1 MFRVIRLQLIAIT
14 IAVVLAGLLAGG
26 RGSISAAIG
35 GGAVVLPNILFALR
49 LKAASAS
56 RAVVAKARLFIVYEF
71 LKLALVVVLLA
82 VAITQYADL
91 NWPSMLLSMAITL
104 QVNFLA
110 LAKRT

>member
-1 MFRVIRLQLIAIT
+1 MFRVIRLQLIAII
-14 IAVVLAGLLAGG
+14 IAVTLAGLLAGG

-35 GGAVVLPNILFALR
+35 GGAVLLPNFLFALK
-49 LKAASAS
+49 LMTASAG
-56 RAVVAKARLFIVYEF
+56 RAGIATAATFIIYEF
-71 LKLALVVVLLA
+71 LKLAFTLVLLA
-82 VAITQYADL
+82 VAIALYADL

>member
-1 MFRVIRLQLIAIT
+1 MLRVIRLQLIAIT

-35 GGAVVLPNILFALR
+35 GGAVLLPNFLFALR
-49 LKAASAS
+49 LMAASAN
-56 RAVVAKARLFIVYEF
+56 RAGVTMAGLFIVYEF
-71 LKLALVVVLLA
+71 LKLALTLVLLA
-82 VAITQYADL
+82 VAIALYADL

>member
-1 MFRVIRLQLIAIT
+1 MFRVIRLQLITIT

-35 GGAVVLPNILFALR
+35 GGAVLLPNFLFALR
-49 LKAASAS
+49 LMAASAN
-56 RAVVAKARLFIVYEF
+56 RAGVTMAGLFIVYEF
-71 LKLALVVVLLA
+71 LKLALTLVLLA
-82 VAITQYADL
+82 VAIALYADL

>member
-14 IAVVLAGLLAGG
+14 IAVALAGMLVGG
-26 RGSISAAIG
+26 RGSVSAANG
-35 GGAVVLPNILFALR
+35 GGAVVIPNLLFALR
-49 LKAASAS
+49 LMAASAN
-56 RAVVAKARLFIVYEF
+56 RAGVATAGVFIVYEF
-71 LKLALVVVLLA
+71 LKLALTLVLLA
-82 VAITQYADL
+82 VAIALYADL

>member
-1 MFRVIRLQLIAIT
+1 MFRVIRLQLIATI

-35 GGAVVLPNILFALR
+35 GGAVLLPNFLFALK
-49 LKAASAS
+49 LMAASA
-56 RAVVAKARLFIVYEF
+56 RRTGVATAGLFIVYEF
-71 LKLALVVVLLA
+71 LKLALTLVLLA
-82 VAITQYADL
+82 IAIALYADL

>member
-1 MFRVIRLQLIAIT
+1 MFRVIRLQLIAT
-14 IAVVLAGLLAGG
+14 MIAVVLAGLLAGG

-35 GGAVVLPNILFALR
+35 GGAVVIPNFLFALR
-49 LKAASAS
+49 LTAASAS
-56 RAVVAKARLFIVYEF
+56 RASVAKARMFVVYEF

-82 VAITQYADL
+82 VAIAQYAEL
-91 NWPSMLLSMAITL
+91 NWPSMLLTMVITL

>member
-1 MFRVIRLQLIAIT
+1 MFRVLRLQLIAII
-14 IAVVLAGLLAGG
+14 IAVILAGLLAGG

-35 GGAVVLPNILFALR
+35 GGAVLLPNFLFALR
-49 LKAASAS
+49 LMAASVNRAGAS
-56 RAVVAKARLFIVYEF
+56 RAGLFIIYEF
-71 LKLALVVVLLA
+71 LKLALTLVLLA
-82 VAITQYADL
+82 VAIKLYADL

>member
-26 RGSISAAIG
+26 RGGISAAIG
-35 GGAVVLPNILFALR
+35 GGAVLLPNFMFALK
-49 LKAASAS
+49 LMTASAS
-56 RAVVAKARLFIVYEF
+56 RAEVATAATFIVYEF
-71 LKLALVVVLLA
+71 LKLALTLILLA
-82 VAITQYADL
+82 VAIVLYADL
-91 NWPSMLLSMAITL
+91 SWPSMLLSMAITL

>member
-1 MFRVIRLQLIAIT
+1 VFRVIRLQLIAII
-14 IAVVLAGLLAGG
+14 IAVTLAGLLAGG

-35 GGAVVLPNILFALR
+35 GGAVLLPNFLFALR
-49 LKAASAS
+49 LMAASAK
-56 RAVVAKARLFIVYEF
+56 RAGVTAAGLFIVYEF
-71 LKLALVVVLLA
+71 LKLALTLVLLA
-82 VAITQYADL
+82 VAIALYVDL

>member
-1 MFRVIRLQLIAIT
+1 MFRVIRLQLIATI
-14 IAVVLAGLLAGG
+14 IAVVLAGMLAGG

-35 GGAVVLPNILFALR
+35 GGAVLLPNFLFALR
-49 LKAASAS
+49 LMAASAK
-56 RAVVAKARLFIVYEF
+56 RAGVTAAGLFIVYEF
-71 LKLALVVVLLA
+71 LKLALTLVLLA
-82 VAITQYADL
+82 VAIALYADL

>member
-1 MFRVIRLQLIAIT
+1 VFRVIRLQLIAIT

-35 GGAVVLPNILFALR
+35 GGAVLLPNFLFALK
-49 LKAASAS
+49 LMTTSAS
-56 RAVVAKARLFIVYEF
+56 RAGVATAATFIVYEF
-71 LKLALVVVLLA
+71 LKLALTLILLA
-82 VAITQYADL
+82 VAIVLYTDL
-91 NWPSMLLSMAITL
+91 SWSSMLLSMAITL

>member
-1 MFRVIRLQLIAIT
+1 MFRVIRLQLIATI

-35 GGAVVLPNILFALR
+35 GGAVLLPNFLFALK
-49 LKAASAS
+49 LMAASA
-56 RAVVAKARLFIVYEF
+56 RRTGVATAGLFIVYEF
-71 LKLALVVVLLA
+71 LKLALTLVLLA
-82 VAITQYADL
+82 IAIALDADL

>member
-14 IAVVLAGLLAGG
+14 IAVVLAGMLAGG

-35 GGAVVLPNILFALR
+35 GGAVLLPNFLFALR
-49 LKAASAS
+49 LMAASAN
-56 RAVVAKARLFIVYEF
+56 RAGVTTAGLFIVYEF
-71 LKLALVVVLLA
+71 LKLALTLVLLA
-82 VAITQYADL
+82 VAIALYADL

>member
-14 IAVVLAGLLAGG
+14 IAVVLAGMLAGG

-35 GGAVVLPNILFALR
+35 GGAVLLPNFLFALR
-49 LKAASAS
+49 LMAASAN
-56 RAVVAKARLFIVYEF
+56 RAGVTTAGLFIVYEF
-71 LKLALVVVLLA
+71 LKLALTLVLLA
-82 VAITQYADL
+82 VAIALYTDL

>member
-14 IAVVLAGLLAGG
+14 IAVILAGLLVGE

-35 GGAVVLPNILFALR
+35 GGAVLLPNFLFALK
-49 LKAASAS
+49 LMTASAG
-56 RAVVAKARLFIVYEF
+56 RASVATAATFIIYEF
-71 LKLALVVVLLA
+71 LKLALTLILLA
-82 VAITQYADL
+82 VAIVLYTDL
-91 NWPSMLLSMAITL
+91 SWPSMLLSMAITL

>member
-1 MFRVIRLQLIAIT
+1 MLRVIRLQLIAIT

-35 GGAVVLPNILFALR
+35 GGAVLLPNFLFALK
-49 LKAASAS
+49 LMAASAN
-56 RAVVAKARLFIVYEF
+56 RAGVTMAGLFIVYEF
-71 LKLALVVVLLA
+71 LKLALTLVLLA
-82 VAITQYADL
+82 VAIALYADL

>member
-1 MFRVIRLQLIAIT
+1 VFRVIRLQLIATI

-35 GGAVVLPNILFALR
+35 GGAVLLPNFLFALK
-49 LKAASAS
+49 LMAASA
-56 RAVVAKARLFIVYEF
+56 RRTGVATAGLFIVYEF
-71 LKLALVVVLLA
+71 LKLALTLVLLA
-82 VAITQYADL
+82 IAIALDADL

>member
-1 MFRVIRLQLIAIT
+1 MFRVIRLQLIAII
-14 IAVVLAGLLAGG
+14 IAVSLAGLLEGG

-35 GGAVVLPNILFALR
+35 GGAVLLPNCLFALR
-49 LKAASAS
+49 LMAASAN
-56 RAVVAKARLFIVYEF
+56 RASVATAGLFIVYEF
-71 LKLALVVVLLA
+71 LKLALTLVLLA
-82 VAITQYADL
+82 VAIALYADL